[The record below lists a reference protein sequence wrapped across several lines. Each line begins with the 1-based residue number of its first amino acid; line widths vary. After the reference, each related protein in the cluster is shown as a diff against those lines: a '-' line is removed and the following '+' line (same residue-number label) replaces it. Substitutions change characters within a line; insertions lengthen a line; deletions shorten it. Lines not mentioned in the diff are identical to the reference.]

1 MIKALALLVAAGLAP
16 GAAFALEKCV
26 GPDGKISY
34 VDRCPSGSA
43 RAPAKTDEQLVPK
56 VHQAPVIIKP
66 ELAPLP
72 SMMKPVPA
80 PVPAATAAPAPAATP
95 VPAPS
100 PVLQSLP
107 ADVKVDYYDVQGA
120 DQAALVQALNA
131 RGTGHAK
138 SSWKLSYQYQPRREK
153 AMCGVGV
160 VITQLDLAMT
170 LPRWSPPA
178 GTPLD
183 LVERWEKYV
192 NALMALENGRLEKA
206 RELDRALKPALQSLP
221 LAADCNALDAAV
233 TERYEALQQQSR
245 RDAEAAEGKN
255 PVFE

>member
-34 VDRCPSGSA
+34 MDRCPSDST

-56 VHQAPVIIKP
+56 LHQAPVIIKP
-66 ELAPLP
+66 ELPPLP
-72 SMMKPVPA
+72 EVMKPVAPPVQEPA
-80 PVPAATAAPAPAATP
+80 PKPAATAPAASPAPAIQ
-95 VPAPS
+95 AP
-100 PVLQSLP
+100 P
-107 ADVKVDYYDVQGA
+107 ADVKVEYYDVQGA

-153 AMCGVGV
+153 GMCGVGV
-160 VITQLDLAMT
+160 VVTQLELAMI
-170 LPRWSPPA
+170 LPRWSPPP
-178 GTPLD
+178 GTPPD
-183 LVERWEKYV
+183 LIERWEKYV

-206 RELDRALKPALQSLP
+206 RELDRALKPALQGLP

-245 RDAEAAEGKN
+245 RDAESVQAKS
-255 PVFE
+255 PIFE